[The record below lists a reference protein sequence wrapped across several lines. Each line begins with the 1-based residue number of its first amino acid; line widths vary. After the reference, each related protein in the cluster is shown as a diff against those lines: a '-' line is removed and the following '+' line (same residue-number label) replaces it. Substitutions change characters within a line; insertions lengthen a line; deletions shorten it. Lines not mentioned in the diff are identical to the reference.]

1 MKYLKYFLIVG
12 IVFIGL
18 SNTSENTKPSE
29 GIYPGDLFP
38 EIENLKDLKGTT
50 VNLSDL
56 KGQKVLVNF
65 WAAYDASS
73 RKENVLLANKISQKN
88 YPVKMVSVSFD
99 KSESIFEKTVV
110 IDKTEKSLQCWAEN
124 NLQEDLTKVYRLE
137 KGFKNFLIDENG
149 RIVAININSDN
160 LDQYLQEI

>member
-12 IVFIGL
+12 MVFIGL

-38 EIENLKDLKGTT
+38 EIENLRDVKGTT
-50 VNLSDL
+50 IDFSDL

-65 WAAYDASS
+65 WAAYDAPS
-73 RKENVLLANKISQKN
+73 RKENVLLTNKLSQKD
-88 YPVKMVSVSFD
+88 YPIKMVSVSFD
-99 KSESIFEKTVV
+99 KSESIFEKTVA
-110 IDKTEKSLQCWAEN
+110 IDKTEKSLQCWAESN
-124 NLQEDLTKVYRLE
+124 AQEDLTRVYRLE
-137 KGFKNFLIDENG
+137 KGFKSYLINEEG
-149 RIVAININSDN
+149 KIIAIDLNSEN